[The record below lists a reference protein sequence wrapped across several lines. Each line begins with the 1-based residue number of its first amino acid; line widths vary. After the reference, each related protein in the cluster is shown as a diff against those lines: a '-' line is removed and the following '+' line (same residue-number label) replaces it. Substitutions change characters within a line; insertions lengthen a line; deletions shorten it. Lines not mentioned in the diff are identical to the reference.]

1 MSLLLA
7 FQGPPPIQPDIL
19 VSLEA
24 EELEEL
30 ETIEGFTGF
39 FVEDDILFSLESEQ
53 VEEDFVYDDNPVVV
67 EIEELIL
74 FALEAF
80 EELEEFIIEEPG
92 FALPDEPPVPD
103 PIEFLWSLSDEFEFE
118 PETGEGIDIP
128 NTLIDDPIATLVRE
142 WIIRARR
149 RGRR

>member
-1 MSLLLA
+1 MSILLA
-7 FQGPPPIQPDIL
+7 FQGAPPVEPDLL

-24 EELEEL
+24 EP
-30 ETIEGFTGF
+30 F
-39 FVEDDILFSLESEQ
+39 
-53 VEEDFVYDDNPVVV
+53 EEDFVYDDNPIVI

-74 FALEAF
+74 YALEAF
-80 EELEEFIIEEPG
+80 EELEEFIVEEPS
-92 FALPDEPPVPD
+92 FVLPNEPPVPD
-103 PIEFLWSLSDEFEFE
+103 PIEFLWSLSDEFEFK

-128 NTLIDDPIATLVRE
+128 NTLIDDPIATVVRE